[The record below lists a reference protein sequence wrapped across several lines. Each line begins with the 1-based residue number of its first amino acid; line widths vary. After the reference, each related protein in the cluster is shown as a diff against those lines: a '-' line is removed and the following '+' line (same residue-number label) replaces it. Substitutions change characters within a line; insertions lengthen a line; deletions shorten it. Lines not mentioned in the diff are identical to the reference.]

1 MAFERKKRKDR
12 PPVSGELRRLPGQ
25 SVRDELDKILN
36 DDVAAY
42 LAVVVTVALLAGWE
56 WFRLLSHLP
65 PQPIVITIVAVA
77 VICFCTLRITKARK
91 DIRMLAQGEK
101 GERRISE
108 LLRPLRAKNYVTF
121 DDLITNQGNV
131 DHVVVGPGG
140 VFAIET
146 KAYNVFGAGRASVRE
161 NGRLMLNAKE
171 AIGDPLKQAR
181 SSAALVS
188 EELERHLR
196 RKFWVQSVL
205 ILPGW
210 KIDSPSHET
219 DVVVLSDKTIPEFFS
234 SRPLK
239 LNNAEIREICAHLD
253 RSARS

>member
-1 MAFERKKRKDR
+1 MAFESEKKKDR
-12 PPVSGELRRLPGQ
+12 SPVAGPLRRLPGQ
-25 SVRDELDKILN
+25 SVREELDKILN
-36 DDVAAY
+36 DDVGAY
-42 LAVVVTVALLAGWE
+42 LAVVVAVALLAGWE
-56 WFRLLSHLP
+56 WFRWWSHLP

-121 DDLITNQGNV
+121 DDLITSQGNV
-131 DHVVVGPGG
+131 DHAVVGPGG

-161 NGRLMLNAKE
+161 DGRLMLNANE

-196 RKFWVQSVL
+196 RKFWVEPVL

-210 KIDSPSHET
+210 KVDEPTHET
-219 DVVVLSDKTIPEFFS
+219 RVTVLSDKTIAEFFN
-234 SRPLK
+234 SRPQK
-239 LNNAEIREICAHLD
+239 LNPTDIREICAHLD
-253 RSARS
+253 RSART